1 MKTNLASIET
11 VINVLRE
18 KDNTYR
24 IAVELLKSF
33 NENAKQNKLQQN
45 LYLIDRSG
53 RNRFFLLISFTF

>member
-53 RNRFFLLISFTF
+53 RNRLFY